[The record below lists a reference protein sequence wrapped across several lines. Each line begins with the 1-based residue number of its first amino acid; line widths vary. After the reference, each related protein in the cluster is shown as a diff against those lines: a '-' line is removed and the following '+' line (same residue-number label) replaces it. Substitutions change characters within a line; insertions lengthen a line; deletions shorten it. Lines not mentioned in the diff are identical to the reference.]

1 MTPDAQVEYVVVR
14 SFSDGDGRMVAG
26 YVPSQE
32 RMRSWP
38 NFAVLVSGEYL
49 VPRGH
54 PLLASMPTAKPVS
67 EAEGIE
73 NEIAAIEAMKAGRRE
88 KLTGIKGA

>member
-1 MTPDAQVEYVVVR
+1 MRPDAQVEYVVLR

-54 PLLASMPTAKPVS
+54 PLLASMPTPKPIT

-73 NEIAAIEAMKAGRRE
+73 NELAAIEAMKARRRE
-88 KLTGIKGA
+88 KLTAINGA